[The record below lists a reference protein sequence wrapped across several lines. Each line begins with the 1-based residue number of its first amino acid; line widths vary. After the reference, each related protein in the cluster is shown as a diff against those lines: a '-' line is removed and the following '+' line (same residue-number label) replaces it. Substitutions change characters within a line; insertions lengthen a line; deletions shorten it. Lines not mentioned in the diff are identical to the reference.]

1 MPFKQILG
9 AVRKADLDYGLIH
22 DSDRICVG
30 VSGGKDSLLLLH
42 ALSIYRNIKEKY
54 DHESFEVVG
63 IHLNMGF
70 SGGDF
75 QPIRDFEE
83 AHHVEYHDVD
93 TRIYDI
99 LRLYPN
105 SDGQIQCS
113 RCSTLKKGAI
123 VKAAKEY
130 GCTKTAF
137 AHHADDAV
145 ETLFLNMIY
154 GGRIAVFEPG
164 MHLERA
170 DMDFIRPFVYARE
183 DDISNTALN
192 EIHLPIVKSG
202 CPNDGFT
209 KRQDIKEL
217 LSSIYEKYPEA
228 RHNFLTAIGNQEQL
242 KLWARGADWQ
252 KM

>member
-9 AVRKADLDYGLIH
+9 AIRKADLDYGLIH
-22 DSDRICVG
+22 EGDRICVG

-42 ALSIYRNIKEKY
+42 ALSVYRNVKMRY
-54 DHESFEVVG
+54 DHKSFEVVG

-70 SGGDF
+70 PGGNF

-83 AHHVEYHDVD
+83 SHHVEYHDVD

-99 LRLYPN
+99 LRLYPDT
-105 SDGQIQCS
+105 DGKIQCS

-123 VKAAKEY
+123 VKSAREF
-130 GCTKTAF
+130 GCNKTAF

-170 DMDFIRPFVYARE
+170 NMDFIRPFVYARE
-183 DDISNTALN
+183 EDIRHTALN
-192 EIHLPIVKSG
+192 ELHLPVVKSG

-217 LSSIYEKYPEA
+217 LASVYEKYPEA
-228 RHNFLTAIGNQEQL
+228 KHNFLTAISNREQL
-242 KLWARGADWQ
+242 KLWVKGADWQ
-252 KM
+252 EN